1 MATALF
7 PFDFMLPFAIRLLP
21 FDFPI
26 RLRAVA
32 VAPPSKPRRRMGTSL
47 KVPIRLLP
55 PPSPCVEPTPDDAS
69 VSVSVYAA

>member
-32 VAPPSKPRRRMGTSL
+32 VAPQESQE
-47 KVPIRLLP
+47 VEWELLLWFPFDFTP
-55 PPSPCVEPTPDDAS
+55 PPCVEPTPDDAY